1 MTMSLLCAR
10 RVLQPVLRSEA
21 LTRTCTRTFIT
32 SQTLAKETDPESC
45 SRAEAHA
52 EKLRKKT
59 PIGKLDEQPTQHPA
73 QEKEP
78 LPPFPNNV
86 NPSTGEVGG
95 PRGPEP
101 TRYGDWERK
110 GRVTDF

>member
-1 MTMSLLCAR
+1 MS
-10 RVLQPVLRSEA
+10 VLRMYQMMRPAVNTKNYIIINRSICLSPHLNKATTDESEA
-21 LTRTCTRTFIT
+21 
-32 SQTLAKETDPESC
+32 C
-45 SRAEAHA
+45 SRADAHA

-59 PIGKLDEQPTQHPA
+59 PIGKLDEQPTLHPA

-78 LPPFPNNV
+78 LPPFPNNT
-86 NPSTGEVGG
+86 NPKTGEVGG
-95 PRGPEP
+95 PKGPEP

>member
-1 MTMSLLCAR
+1 MRQNYNEFIIKRTITFTQ
-10 RVLQPVLRSEA
+10 VLNN
-21 LTRTCTRTFIT
+21 
-32 SQTLAKETDPESC
+32 KETQDAESC

-52 EKLRKKT
+52 EKLKKKT
-59 PIGKLDEQPTQHPA
+59 PIGKLDEQPTLHPA

-78 LPPFPNNV
+78 LPAWPENK
-86 NPSTGEVGG
+86 NPHTGEVGG

-110 GRVTDF
+110 GRVSDF